1 MISTLVFGKII
12 PSTVLAVDGS
22 ARTLTCVDVIPST
35 GATVGEGGGGSKVSV
50 GGEGRV
56 GDRVALESNGVR
68 DAVTIWL
75 VFVVQLLINNA
86 MTMIPGEKYLKATG

>member
-1 MISTLVFGKII
+1 
-12 PSTVLAVDGS
+12 
-22 ARTLTCVDVIPST
+22 
-35 GATVGEGGGGSKVSV
+35 
-50 GGEGRV
+50 V

-86 MTMIPGEKYLKATG
+86 MTMPGEIHLKFTG